1 MFACWLS
8 GLCSSFSGEVLPGV
22 CRSCRIFPVHGTSEP
37 PWRPGDV
44 YCCTFWRGFST
55 TSKWLFYNFKT
66 AVGTV
71 CRCQFFMAG
80 CGHFGSGAAFPLVHM
95 CLYMPV
101 FVSPELSKK
110 PACPLPGS
118 LFCSGSFLCHPL
130 ETLERVNC
138 AIAFFTCFCEG
149 AGRCQPQ
156 WVGTGRPGP
165 LTCPQSWQHL
175 GSWKGRGA
183 AAACDTE
190 IP

>member
-55 TSKWLFYNFKT
+55 TSEWLFYHFKT

-71 CRCQFFMAG
+71 CRCQFFMSG

-138 AIAFFTCFCEG
+138 AIFHVFLWGCWPVPAPVGGHRAAGTPHMSPVLAAFGQLE
-149 AGRCQPQ
+149 
-156 WVGTGRPGP
+156 
-165 LTCPQSWQHL
+165 
-175 GSWKGRGA
+175 GSWS
-183 AAACDTE
+183 CSCL
-190 IP
+190 